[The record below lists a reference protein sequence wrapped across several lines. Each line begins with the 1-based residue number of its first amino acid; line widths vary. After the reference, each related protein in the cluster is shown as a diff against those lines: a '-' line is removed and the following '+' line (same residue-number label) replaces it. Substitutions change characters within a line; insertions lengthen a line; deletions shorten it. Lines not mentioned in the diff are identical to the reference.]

1 VVKPDLA
8 ASIQRTL
15 QQLSPEKQEA
25 LRDFAEFLLQQ
36 TRAESRHEAARERF
50 IARFIDAPITI
61 ADFKPLT
68 RDDLY
73 RR

>member
-1 VVKPDLA
+1 MVKPDLA

-50 IARFIDAPITI
+50 IARFIDSPIKLPEFT
-61 ADFKPLT
+61 PLT
-68 RDDLY
+68 RHDLY